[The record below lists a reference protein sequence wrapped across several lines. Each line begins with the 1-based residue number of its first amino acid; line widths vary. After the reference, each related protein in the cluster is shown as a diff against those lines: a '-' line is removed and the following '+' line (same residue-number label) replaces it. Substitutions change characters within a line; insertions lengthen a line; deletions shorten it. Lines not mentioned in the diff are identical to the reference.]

1 MVSTFLGI
9 EDVTENAYDEPQKA
23 NRVQSEK
30 SKEATSMLRKRK
42 ATQQKTRGAIK
53 KPRSTEGNARKKQ
66 KQQGAERHMEKEDKR
81 KAVEVVEAVEPGVGG
96 QGGMRRSTLRKHA
109 KARRARPLR
118 LTSWKI
124 VRARA
129 EVTTS

>member
-1 MVSTFLGI
+1 M
-9 EDVTENAYDEPQKA
+9 
-23 NRVQSEK
+23 
-30 SKEATSMLRKRK
+30 
-42 ATQQKTRGAIK
+42 
-53 KPRSTEGNARKKQ
+53 
-66 KQQGAERHMEKEDKR
+66 
-81 KAVEVVEAVEPGVGG
+81 VEAVEPGVGG